1 MQLTDA
7 QAENGYHIY
16 DFKGTT
22 LREAPIERF
31 KQLTWR
37 PRPPTLL
44 TKEEQKQVRKNL
56 REYSRQFDEQDAEK
70 RNAGD
75 RAVIEGR
82 KNRLEGWLEWRERE
96 LQQIIDD
103 YGAIEMPI
111 PGQKADKDDG
121 GEVVEEIVE
130 EIIDEKEE
138 IIG

>member
-1 MQLTDA
+1 MNTDRA

-22 LREAPIERF
+22 LRECPTERF

-44 TKEEQKQVRKNL
+44 TKDEQKQVRRNL
-56 REYSRQFDEQDAEK
+56 RDYSRKFDEQDAER

-82 KNRLEGWLEWRERE
+82 RNRLEQWLQWREEE
-96 LQQIIDD
+96 LQRIVDE
-103 YGAIEMPI
+103 YGSVEMRI
-111 PGQKADKDDG
+111 PGQKEDKDDD

-138 IIG
+138 IVA